1 MGMYLRK
8 TKKIGIL
15 NINMS
20 KSGIGWSVGPRGMRI
35 GHGPRGTY
43 VRGGRGPIRYQ
54 KTLKSSGSTSRTRTT
69 SSRATSV
76 ASAPAVKAPRT
87 KSRARLF
94 LFIAVGC
101 LVIGSANKSTS
112 AFLLIG
118 IALLVASAVLAVKEL
133 RTAKRTAHEL
143 LETEPATEPI
153 SSPDLTP
160 TGVVTAPQMPGSVTT
175 ILDATV
181 TAITAWNSSSDDH
194 PIHIDGAHLIV
205 GDDNIFEIKGT
216 CVQGAPIYVRG
227 DATRTR
233 WDATPDPATGHIQI
247 LATGID
253 PPNRRCTMTL
263 TDTNAAE
270 HVALLTRLGR
280 M

>member
-76 ASAPAVKAPRT
+76 ASTPAVKAPPT

-94 LFIAVGC
+94 LGIAVGC
-101 LVIGSANKSTS
+101 LVIGTTKSLS

-118 IALLVASAVLAVKEL
+118 IALLVASAVLAVREHH
-133 RTAKRTAHEL
+133 TAERAAHDV
-143 LETEPATEPI
+143 LETQPATEPI
-153 SSPDLTP
+153 PSRGVAP
-160 TGVVTAPQMPGSVTT
+160 TDIVTAPQMPGSVTT
-175 ILDATV
+175 ILEAAV
-181 TAITAWNSSSDDH
+181 TDITAWNSSSDDH

-216 CVQGAPIYVRG
+216 CVQGAPMYVRG

-253 PPNRRCTMTL
+253 PPNRRCAMTL
-263 TDTNAAE
+263 TDTNAIQ
-270 HVALLTRLGR
+270 HVALLTRLGAT
-280 M
+280 

>member
-43 VRGGRGPIRYQ
+43 VRGGRGPMRYQ
-54 KTLKSSGSTSRTRTT
+54 KTLKSSSQTQAKRVTAPQVTP
-69 SSRATSV
+69 SSAT
-76 ASAPAVKAPRT
+76 PKAPRT

-101 LVIGSANKSTS
+101 LVIGSANKSVS

-118 IALLVASAVLAVKEL
+118 IALLVASAVMAVKEL
-133 RTAKRTAHEL
+133 RTAKRAAHALVETQPT
-143 LETEPATEPI
+143 TEPVQPAEVTPAPI
-153 SSPDLTP
+153 VS
-160 TGVVTAPQMPGSVTT
+160 APQTPSSVTT
-175 ILDATV
+175 ILDAAV
-181 TAITAWNSSSDDH
+181 TDITAWNASSDDH

-216 CVQGAPIYVRG
+216 CAQGAPIYVRG

-233 WDATPDPATGHIQI
+233 WDATPDPSTGHIQI

-253 PPNRRCTMTL
+253 PPNRRCAMSL

-270 HVALLTRLGR
+270 HVALLTRLGVT
-280 M
+280 